1 MKQIFTKLTALCMLF
16 AATTLQAQQL
26 PDPHFEDWSD
36 SFNGDAQPKY
46 WHGSNVEQVGFKF
59 TFLYQKDGRSGKCA
73 YVADKEVGALGI
85 TEVGPG
91 YFGLGTSWQKLEGLN
106 TGTATAGTYGGISF
120 KYRPDSMVVWIKR
133 TGDNT
138 GSEDFHLLF
147 YSWTG
152 TAKGTAY
159 KNKNNKCTDVSMT
172 DEESDVRITMDGN
185 ECTTSSESTAKQVA
199 EGWYRARA
207 KYNNWTRMSVPI
219 YYMSDDAPTKCN
231 VIFSAGNYPNFR
243 ANSGLYKDNGL
254 WVDDVELIYSN
265 KIQRLYI
272 DNVLWGSFNP
282 NSSEEQ
288 VYSLGEDAT
297 SVPSNIVA
305 MRGAGTLTNTKNKT
319 ASFPGRRLGSDELTI
334 KKGGLGEVTTLTV
347 KDINGNSRV
356 YKIKF
361 VKEASKNSKL
371 SAINLDG
378 IAMSSFN
385 ANTFDYT
392 VTLPYDT
399 ADVPAV
405 PVVTYEKGDA
415 GQTVEITQASG
426 INGTA
431 TIKVTAANKDYKS
444 TYTVTFKMANLDDN
458 TLKDILIDGVSLPG
472 FIPSQLTY
480 RVSMPLDAENVPEV
494 KAVSAYD
501 KGTQHQTIK
510 YTKPADLSGKYLI
523 DVTTPGNPVP
533 KTYTL
538 SFKKEASTYCK
549 LKELHMIAPVDP
561 LATTPRDS
569 DYIYNFSPDNVNY
582 FVYLPLG
589 TSQLPEITYEK
600 GDKYQEVAIEYGG
613 LNGESNVVVTAA
625 SGAKMVYRIHVTTML
640 SDYSYLESLTIDGDG
655 ELTPAFAP
663 NVFKYTYV
671 VSDREAGLP
680 NISWV
685 PGDQFQTVEMVKG
698 GLNETTRIN
707 VTAGDGST
715 STYQILFTVPKS
727 DIDYLNGIF
736 LNGQLIAGWDKDQ
749 LEYTVVLEKTDVFP
763 VVTFE
768 RGETA
773 KDPSGEYIQIVNE
786 RKITAAPGEYKFTV
800 IAENGS
806 KRTYVIKFKLNLS
819 SDATLQTIKVA
830 GVPLSDFAPTKTE
843 YEVILPPGSS
853 MPKVE
858 AEKRVGQTVVPAKN
872 NGVYTFT
879 VTAEDKETTLVYTV
893 TVTIQKSD
901 NAYLQNIRLVLAS
914 GDTINLPGFV
924 RNQFEYTYVFDSE
937 SAPAIIADKENE
949 AQQVSISS
957 PLGAGVAQ
965 IIVAPDASSD
975 ETNQYQI
982 TFKSSS
988 SVALTLK
995 YIYADGKVITGWDP
1009 DVNDYTVTYSGSL
1022 PVITYE
1028 QLEGQKVSQ
1037 LEAKDKV
1044 TLMVEYAGESN
1055 TYTVKFKEV
1064 KSGNALLNGILFDG
1078 VLVDGWDA
1086 HTYHYSKT
1094 LEAGEVEPVITWQKA
1109 EEEQTVVF
1117 GQKEAGEYQIVVL
1130 AADGQTQQVY
1140 TVSIQNKKFADATLA
1155 HIYKDGVEITD
1166 QFVDGVCD
1174 GGMVSDG
1181 QILPT
1186 ITYVK
1191 KEGQNVV
1198 LSDVSATQQRILVV
1212 AESGA
1217 EQVYVINYTLTNGD
1231 DVQLS
1236 GILVDGVAIKGFD
1249 PAVSTY
1255 TVKLDERTSQVPAIT
1270 PQSNIVGQTYIIT
1283 YGRVNARTSIEVI
1296 SKDKSTTGHYYID
1309 FEVRPLTNTALKR
1322 LRVYSSAEDEDLDVN
1337 QLEHTFVY
1345 DPTAGV
1351 PQVLYEAAEPEQ
1363 RIEYLR
1369 KSGGDTEIK
1378 VIAQS
1383 GQSQTYKVHFTT
1395 TRPTV
1400 ANVLK
1405 SLKVNNVD
1413 MDLTAGDVFDVTL
1426 PYGTATLPVNYEKNF
1441 QEQAV
1446 IVYNGG
1452 VNKPTTIV
1460 VSANHPDVA
1469 DKVYTINPT
1478 VEPYSMTGKL
1488 TDLQFKGATVPN
1500 FQPDVY
1506 NYVVNVTAQ
1515 PVAGDFVGT
1524 AFEGAAVT
1532 KSALDKKNK
1541 KITLTVAG
1549 GKVYTVSWFYTN
1561 YAPPFDFEWVN
1572 TDPAYGHTSNLT
1584 GSKIT
1589 ASSSTS
1595 SAGTKPNGWKVPGD
1609 YSTGLDYSVPLVGDF
1624 TYQTGLEIIETG
1636 EGALLS
1642 TCRSSSMNGSM
1653 PGVMTT
1659 GKLTLKWGINGGSS
1673 LTTSEE
1679 ANLGFEFKNTPEQ
1692 FAFDYNPRATKG
1704 GISNWDAW
1712 IIISD
1717 GTNKNKQSFR
1727 GNYNT
1732 LKKWGTATMNLNL
1745 SSIGNVSRANILIC
1759 SSEISGTSL
1768 DCYGGGTSK
1777 TTALLIQNLRFIYN
1791 STITSATINGKSA
1804 TVDNTNKTI
1813 SITLDQEET
1822 AYPILE
1828 VVGQVSD
1835 QEQVVEWG
1843 EEKLVGNNMV
1853 RTGTLRNY
1861 GEDHS
1866 YTDYTLTT
1874 TRPAVTD
1881 ATLKSVTWGGTEVV
1895 FSGNACV
1902 KEKTAPFMPISD
1914 IVITPNSV
1922 HQNVAVTHRNDS
1934 VIITVTP
1941 EKGDAQTY
1949 VICYKVSIN
1958 SNANISVTTD
1968 GTLTPAWNPDVTEY
1982 GVSTM
1987 PANFTIIN
1995 ELFQNVKML
2004 YAEDTTRFVV
2014 MASDKL
2020 TTKIYTVVR
2029 EEASVEP
2036 NLVNVKLDGTT
2047 KTLSPSAPTE
2057 VELMPDVVTFDRQS
2071 ALAKVTETITLDSI
2085 ILAVEGTSKTNT
2097 YKIVAKNEADKNAY
2111 LAGVLIGG
2119 KEYEEFDY
2127 KQMNNTIPVDSMVD
2141 LQFLAANQ
2149 AQTLEISVSTKP
2161 NPSTSARPI
2170 RRSALAQPG
2179 IVFSVK
2185 VTPKVGE
2192 PNIYTFA
2199 LEAPKSSD
2207 ATLKG
2212 IVVGN
2217 DTIKEFYAD
2226 KTNYEFVLPV
2236 AMPKVNQP
2244 EIPAIKYITSDP
2256 QATVEVEP
2264 HVLEEANEIKVK
2276 SADGTETKFYNLTL
2290 VPQKSTYAELDGILV
2305 DGVLVPGFA
2314 ADRYF
2319 YSVQN
2324 EPATTHVVEVS
2335 SPDKFIDTTI
2345 VYSENTVI
2353 INVTAEDGIHSQR
2366 YFVELYE
2373 VQKSNNA
2380 TLSNLLVAD
2389 ATHAMKPIENFDPM
2403 NNVYNIELPKN
2414 VANLPDIQAVPM
2426 VSGQTITPRKD
2437 GWKVLVDVVAPNNE
2451 TKNTYTINFIRP
2463 LSDNTDLEMIQLDG
2477 RDIEGFD
2484 PKTYVYLQNL
2494 PIGQEVVPEVFAISA
2509 ETLQDQKEPVVVVD
2523 NVRLRAEVISYAQN
2537 GDSVIYTIVF
2547 NKTYSAADTLLDIR
2561 YYNKSIEGFE
2571 PKKFD
2576 YNVSVPAGQNLPTLE
2591 DVSIEKADEFQIV
2604 YTTIVSSDERTCL
2617 YRIEVLAHNG
2627 HKNVYTVSF
2636 EKELLNIAKLDM
2648 IKINGKP
2655 LETFKADQYE
2665 YSVELPAGTTDLP
2678 AVTYDYEDS
2687 YHQLVVKETQADTI
2701 VGKSLNDKVVITV
2714 TAENGRDFKIY
2725 TIHFPVALSKD
2736 ATLSGIIYGR
2746 DNPVPNFNPLVNEY
2760 TIELPLGTTNVPQI
2774 TYIKKYSQQNVN
2786 QSYDSENDWRVYVD
2800 VTAEDTTVTS
2810 RYTLDFVLEKS
2821 KNTHLKDI
2829 TFEDSTVVIKF
2840 YPDSVDYRFDVP
2852 YSADRDTS
2860 AQIVV
2865 VPVPAENGQV
2875 VDVTYARYGELF
2887 SVKIDVTAPDEET
2900 HNTYSLIYTYRKNPD
2915 ASLKSLL
2922 LGGDTLETFMSD
2934 TLEYFIDFPV
2944 GTDSTQY
2951 YTPEKVEYELSDPM
2965 AKVNVKMDQ
2974 SFTLYIVVTAQDTT
2988 STRTYV
2994 LHQTTIKSDDNYL
3007 AKLLI
3012 DGVEYRDFDPEVLD
3026 YVYYVPAGVDAA
3038 PLVEAVAHDSL
3049 AMISIMPNGI
3059 DSLTIITCVAQNGKK
3074 RTYTILFTNSS
3085 VDDNLSPKPN
3095 DVLVK
3100 RIPGTSKILVASLRK
3115 KVAFALYDRTGRL
3128 TQYEESIE
3136 PADPNDA
3143 VMAVDSNGQEILVD
3157 VVSEKSGTVITL
3169 NNNQIYFYV
3178 FFEAGKT
3185 RVSSGKLIIMN

>member
-1 MKQIFTKLTALCMLF
+1 MKQFFTKFTALCMLF

-85 TEVGPG
+85 TEIGPG

-207 KYNNWTRMSVPI
+207 KYTNWTRMSVPI

-288 VYSLGEDAT
+288 VYSLGDDAT

-319 ASFPGRRLGSDELTI
+319 ANFPGRRLGSDELTI

-399 ADVPAV
+399 AAVPAV

-480 RVSMPLDAENVPEV
+480 RVSMPLDAEQVPEV
-494 KAVSAYD
+494 TAVSAYD

-549 LKELHMIAPVDP
+549 LKELHMIAPVNP
-561 LATTPRDS
+561 LSTVQRDS

-600 GDKYQEVAIEYGG
+600 GDKYQEVVIEYGG
-613 LNGESNVVVTAA
+613 LNGESSVVVTAA

-640 SDYSYLESLTIDGDG
+640 SDYSYLESLTIDGEG

-671 VSDREAGLP
+671 VNDREAGLP

-727 DIDYLNGIF
+727 NIDYLNGIF

-749 LEYTVVLEKTDVFP
+749 LEYTVVLEKTDAFP

-830 GVPLSDFAPTKTE
+830 GVPLSDFDPSKTE

-858 AEKRVGQTVVPAKN
+858 VEKRAGQTVVPAKN

-901 NAYLQNIRLVLAS
+901 NAYLKMIRLVKAP
-914 GDTINLPGFV
+914 GDTIDLPGFV
-924 RNQFEYTYVFDSE
+924 RNQLDYTYVFDSE

-975 ETNQYQI
+975 ETNQYRI

-995 YIYADGKVITGWDP
+995 SIYADGEEITGWDP

-1064 KSGNALLNGILFDG
+1064 KSGNALLSGILLDG

-1117 GQKEAGEYQIVVL
+1117 GQKDAGEYQIVVL

-1166 QFVDGVCD
+1166 QFVNGVCD

-1186 ITYVK
+1186 ITYEK
-1191 KEGQNVV
+1191 KDGQNVV

-1217 EQVYVINYTLTNGD
+1217 EQVYIINYTLTNGD

-1255 TVKLDERTSQVPAIT
+1255 TVKLDERTAQVPAIT
-1270 PQSNIVGQTYIIT
+1270 PQSNIIGQTYIIT

-1363 RIEYLR
+1363 RIEYTR

-1426 PYGTATLPVNYEKNF
+1426 PYGTATLPVVYEKNF

-1478 VEPYSMTGKL
+1478 VERYSMTGKL

-1515 PVAGDFVGT
+1515 PAAGDFVGT
-1524 AFEGAAVT
+1524 AFGGATVT
-1532 KSALDKKNK
+1532 KSGIDAKNK
-1541 KITLTVAG
+1541 KITLTVAS
-1549 GKVYTVSWFYTN
+1549 GKVYTVSWFYEN
-1561 YAPPFDFEWVN
+1561 DDPQFDFSKPWVQAAKGPGYKPSSVWKV
-1572 TDPAYGHTSNLT
+1572 PADCADKLNYDIDFLIHVNLMYQTGKEVIKAGVNGVMLSTLRGAPMNGSVPGMMTTGNMALTLKTS
-1584 GSKIT
+1584 GE
-1589 ASSSTS
+1589 STS
-1595 SAGTKPNGWKVPGD
+1595 SMSIDKN
-1609 YSTGLDYSVPLVGDF
+1609 TGVQF
-1624 TYQTGLEIIETG
+1624 
-1636 EGALLS
+1636 
-1642 TCRSSSMNGSM
+1642 R
-1653 PGVMTT
+1653 
-1659 GKLTLKWGINGGSS
+1659 
-1673 LTTSEE
+1673 
-1679 ANLGFEFKNTPEQ
+1679 NTPEQ
-1692 FAFDYNPRATKG
+1692 ITMDYTPLSTTNVT
-1704 GISNWDAW
+1704 NWYYDVLLT
-1712 IIISD
+1712 D
-1717 GTNKNKQSFR
+1717 GTNTKTTHHS
-1727 GNYNT
+1727 GTYDGLNT
-1732 LKKWGTATMNLNL
+1732 LQHATETLDYSGL
-1745 SSIGNVSRANILIC
+1745 GNVSRMSFAINSAHTSNIKDM
-1759 SSEISGTSL
+1759 SSGAFGKIIMESQMLVENIH
-1768 DCYGGGTSK
+1768 
-1777 TTALLIQNLRFIYN
+1777 FVYN
-1791 STITSATINGKSA
+1791 SVITSAKINGKNA
-1804 TVDNTNKTI
+1804 TVNNTNKTI

-1914 IVITPNSV
+1914 VVITPNSV
-1922 HQNVAVTHRNDS
+1922 HQNVAVAHRNDS

-1949 VICYKVSIN
+1949 VICHKVSIN

-1968 GTLTPAWNPDVTEY
+1968 GTLTPAWNPEVTEY
-1982 GVSTM
+1982 SVSTM
-1987 PANFTIIN
+1987 PANFTIQN
-1995 ELFQNVKML
+1995 ELFQNVKMM
-2004 YAEDTTRFVV
+2004 YTEDTTRFVV

-2020 TTKIYTVVR
+2020 TTKTYTVAR

-2047 KTLSPSAPTE
+2047 KTLSPSAPAE

-2071 ALAKVTETITLDSI
+2071 ALAKVTETITIDSI

-2127 KQMNNTIPVDSMVD
+2127 EKMNNTIPVDSMVD
-2141 LQFLAANQ
+2141 LKFLAANQ

-2170 RRSALAQPG
+2170 RRSAVAQPG

-2185 VTPKVGE
+2185 VTPKVGD

-2226 KTNYEFVLPV
+2226 KTNYEYVLPV

-2244 EIPAIKYITSDP
+2244 EIPAIKYLTSDP

-2264 HVLEEANEIKVK
+2264 HVLEEASEIQVH

-2319 YSVQN
+2319 YSVQI

-2403 NNVYNIELPKN
+2403 NNVYNIELPNN
-2414 VANLPDIQAVPM
+2414 VANLPDVQAVPM
-2426 VSGQTITPRKD
+2426 VNGQTITPRKD

-2509 ETLQDQKEPVVVVD
+2509 ESLQDQKEPVVVVD
-2523 NVRLRAEVISYAQN
+2523 NARLRAEVINFAQN
-2537 GDSVIYTIVF
+2537 GDSVVYTIVF

-2561 YYNKSIEGFE
+2561 YNNKSIEGFE

-2576 YNVSVPAGQNLPTLE
+2576 YTVPVPAGQNLPTLE
-2591 DVSIEKADEFQIV
+2591 DVSVEKADEFQVV
-2604 YTTIVSSDERTCL
+2604 YTTKVSSDERTCL
-2617 YRIEVLAHNG
+2617 YRIEVIAHNG

-2655 LETFKADQYE
+2655 LEAFKADQYE
-2665 YSVELPAGTTDLP
+2665 YSVELAAGTTDLP
-2678 AVTYDYEDS
+2678 VVTYDYEDS

-2746 DNPVPNFNPLVNEY
+2746 DNPVPNFNPMVNEY

-2821 KNTHLKDI
+2821 QNTHLKDI
-2829 TFEDSTVVIKF
+2829 TFEDSTIVIKF
-2840 YPDSVDYRFDVP
+2840 NPDSVDYRFEVP

-2900 HNTYSLIYTYRKNPD
+2900 HNTYSLIYSYRKNPD
-2915 ASLKSLL
+2915 ASLKALA
-2922 LGGDTLETFMSD
+2922 LGGKALENFKSD
-2934 TLEYFIDFPV
+2934 TLEYFIEFPV

-3007 AKLLI
+3007 AKLFI

-3038 PLVEAVAHDSL
+3038 PLVEAVARDSF

-3074 RTYTILFTNSS
+3074 RTYTILFTNSDI
-3085 VDDNLSPKPN
+3085 DDNATPQPR

-3100 RIPGTSKILVASLRK
+3100 RLFGTNKILIASLRK
-3115 KVAFALYDRTGRL
+3115 KVSFGLFDQAGRMVHYIE
-3128 TQYEESIE
+3128 TVE
-3136 PADPNDA
+3136 PANPND
-3143 VMAVDSNGQEILVD
+3143 VIIAVDGNGQEVLTD
-3157 VVSEKSGTVITL
+3157 VVSEASGTVVEL
-3169 NNNQIYFYV
+3169 NTNQIYFYT

-3185 RVSSGKLIIMN
+3185 KITSGKLIIMN

>member
-1 MKQIFTKLTALCMLF
+1 MKTIFTHFTALCMLLF
-16 AATTLQAQQL
+16 ATTLSAQQL

-36 SFNGDAQPKY
+36 SFNNDAQLKN

-73 YVADKEVGALGI
+73 YVADKEVGAFGI
-85 TEVGPG
+85 TEIAPG
-91 YFGLGTSWQKLEGLN
+91 YFGLGTAWQKVEGIDPS
-106 TGTATAGTYGGISF
+106 TASAGTYGGISF

-133 TGDNT
+133 TGNNT

-159 KNKNNKCTDVSMT
+159 KNKGNKCTNVSMT

-185 ECTTSSESTAKQVA
+185 ECTISSESTAKQVA
-199 EGWYRARA
+199 EGWHRARA
-207 KYNNWTRMSVPI
+207 TYNNWTRMSVPI

-243 ANSGLYKDNGL
+243 ANTGLYAGNDL

-297 SVPSNIVA
+297 SVPSNIIA

-371 SAINLDG
+371 AAINLDG
-378 IAMSSFN
+378 VAMSSFN

-399 ADVPAV
+399 AAVPAV

-480 RVSMPLDAENVPEV
+480 RVSMPLDAEQVPEV
-494 KAVSAYD
+494 TAVSAYD

-538 SFKKEASTYCK
+538 NFKKEASTYCK
-549 LKELHMIAPVDP
+549 LKGLHMIAPVDP
-561 LATTPRDS
+561 LAATPRDS

-589 TSQLPEITYEK
+589 TSPLPEITYEK
-600 GDKYQEVAIEYGG
+600 GDKYQEVAVEYGG
-613 LNGESNVVVTAA
+613 LNGESSVIVTAA

-640 SDYSYLESLTIDGDG
+640 SDYSYLESLTINGDG

-671 VSDREAGLP
+671 VSDRKAGVP
-680 NISWV
+680 NITWV

-736 LNGQLIAGWDKDQ
+736 LNGHLIAGWDKDQ
-749 LEYTVVLEKTDVFP
+749 LEYTVVLEKTDEFP
-763 VVTFE
+763 SVTCE
-768 RGETA
+768 RGDTA
-773 KDPSGEYIQIVNE
+773 KNSYGEYVQIVNE

-800 IAENGS
+800 IAENGE
-806 KRTYVIKFKLNLS
+806 KRTYTIHFRLNLS
-819 SDATLQTIKVA
+819 DDATLA
-830 GVPLSDFAPTKTE
+830 GMKLNGAEWDEFSPTKYE
-843 YEVILPPGSS
+843 YTLILPPGSTT
-853 MPKVE
+853 PKFE
-858 AEKRVGQTVVPAKN
+858 AISRSGQTVVPSKV
-872 NGVYTFT
+872 NGVYTYA
-879 VTAEDKETTLVYTV
+879 VTAEDKISYQEYKITV
-893 TVTIQKSD
+893 IIQKSE
-901 NAYLQNIRLVLAS
+901 NAYLDSITVNGKLIE
-914 GDTINLPGFV
+914 GWDKEK
-924 RNQFEYTYVFDSE
+924 FEYTYVYDGVLPTVL
-937 SAPAIIADKENE
+937 AYKANE
-949 AQQVSISS
+949 AQQVSMTMPI
-957 PLGAGVAQ
+957 GAGTATIV
-965 IIVAPDASSD
+965 VAPDASSD
-975 ETNQYQI
+975 ETNQYRI

-988 SVALTLK
+988 TVALTLK
-995 YIYADGKVITGWDP
+995 NIYADGKVITGWDP

-1044 TLMVEYAGESN
+1044 MLVVEYEGEFN
-1055 TYTVKFKEV
+1055 TYIVKLNEV

-1078 VLVDGWDA
+1078 KLVDGWDA

-1109 EEEQTVVF
+1109 EDEQTVVF
-1117 GQKEAGEYQIVVL
+1117 GQKDAGEYQIVVL
-1130 AADGQTQQVY
+1130 SADGQTQQVY
-1140 TVSIQNKKFADATLA
+1140 TVSIQNKMFADATLA

-1166 QFVDGVCD
+1166 QFVDGVFD

-1186 ITYVK
+1186 ITYEK
-1191 KEGQNVV
+1191 KDGQNVV

-1217 EQVYVINYTLTNGD
+1217 EQVYVINYTRTNGD

-1255 TVKLDERTSQVPAIT
+1255 TVNLDERTAQVPAIT

-1309 FEVRPLTNTALKR
+1309 FEVRPLTNTTLKR
-1322 LRVYSSAEDEDLDVN
+1322 LRVYSSAEDQDLDVN

-1395 TRPTV
+1395 TRPAV

-1405 SLKVNNVD
+1405 SLNVNNVD
-1413 MDLTAGDVFDVTL
+1413 MDLTAGDVFDITL
-1426 PYGTATLPVNYEKNF
+1426 PYGTTTLPVVYEKNF

-1478 VEPYSMTGKL
+1478 VEKYSMTGKL

-1506 NYVVNVTAQ
+1506 NYVVNVTDQ
-1515 PVAGDFVGT
+1515 PAAGDFVGT
-1524 AFEGAAVT
+1524 GFDGASVT
-1532 KSALDKKNK
+1532 KSSIDAKNK
-1541 KITLTVAG
+1541 KITLTVAS
-1549 GKVYTVSWFYTN
+1549 GKVYTVSWYYTN
-1561 YAPPFDFEWVN
+1561 YDSLFDFSGDWIPVEKGVGYK
-1572 TDPAYGHTSNLT
+1572 P
-1584 GSKIT
+1584 
-1589 ASSSTS
+1589 SSL
-1595 SAGTKPNGWKVPGD
+1595 WKVPGD
-1609 YSTGLDYSVPLVGDF
+1609 CDASHTFNFIISELTYTTGKEVTPGGTNGVM
-1624 TYQTGLEIIETG
+1624 
-1636 EGALLS
+1636 LS
-1642 TCRSSSMNGSM
+1642 TLRGAPMNGSV
-1653 PGVMTT
+1653 PGMMTL
-1659 GKLTLKWGINGGSS
+1659 GGMSLTLESHGKSTSS
-1673 LTTSEE
+1673 VTKNAT
-1679 ANLGFEFKNTPEQ
+1679 AGTEFKNTPE
-1692 FAFDYNPRATKG
+1692 AFDFLIKPLSTSN
-1704 GISNWDAW
+1704 ISSWKLW
-1712 IIISD
+1712 LTMSD
-1717 GTNKNKQSFR
+1717 GTNYKETPYSGDFSTEKLNKWKPVSVPISYD
-1727 GNYNT
+1727 GV
-1732 LKKWGTATMNLNL
+1732 GTVAKFNVML
-1745 SSIGNVSRANILIC
+1745 SSCDQENAKNFGGSTIYESCVMYDNIHF
-1759 SSEISGTSL
+1759 S
-1768 DCYGGGTSK
+1768 
-1777 TTALLIQNLRFIYN
+1777 YN
-1791 STITSATINGKSA
+1791 SIVKSASINGAAA
-1804 TVDNTNKTI
+1804 TVNNTNKTI

-1881 ATLKSVTWGGTEVV
+1881 ATLKSVTWGGTEVL

-1902 KEKTAPFMPISD
+1902 KAKTAPFMPISD
-1914 IVITPNSV
+1914 IDITPNSV
-1922 HQNVAVTHRNDS
+1922 HQNVAVAHRNDS

-1941 EKGDAQTY
+1941 EKGEAQTY

-1982 GVSTM
+1982 SVSTM

-2020 TTKIYTVVR
+2020 TTKIYTVAR

-2036 NLVNVKLDGTT
+2036 NLVNVKLDGAT
-2047 KTLSPSAPTE
+2047 KALSPSVPAE
-2057 VELMPDVVTFDRQS
+2057 VESMPEVVTFDSQS

-2170 RRSALAQPG
+2170 RRSGLAQLG
-2179 IVFSVK
+2179 VVFSVK

-2236 AMPKVNQP
+2236 AMPKVYQP

-2290 VPQKSTYAELDGILV
+2290 VPQKSTYAELDGIIV
-2305 DGVLVPGFA
+2305 DGVLVPGFS

-2319 YSVQN
+2319 YSVQTD
-2324 EPATTHVVEVS
+2324 PATTHVIEVS

-2353 INVTAEDGIHSQR
+2353 INVTAENGIHSQR

-2403 NNVYNIELPKN
+2403 NNVYDIELPNN
-2414 VANLPDIQAVPM
+2414 VANLPDVQAVPM
-2426 VSGQTITPRKD
+2426 VSGQTITPRKN
-2437 GWKVLVDVVAPNNE
+2437 GWKVLVDVVAPNSE

-2477 RDIEGFD
+2477 QDIQGFD
-2484 PKTYVYLQNL
+2484 PKEHVYLQNL
-2494 PIGQEVVPEVFAISA
+2494 PIGDSVVPTIFAISA
-2509 ETLQDQKEPVVVVD
+2509 ESLQDQKEPVVVVD
-2523 NVRLRAEVISYAQN
+2523 SIRLRAEVISYAQN

-2547 NKTYSAADTLLDIR
+2547 IPTYSAADTLLDIR

-2576 YNVSVPAGQNLPTLE
+2576 YNVGVPAGQNLPTLE
-2591 DVSIEKADEFQIV
+2591 DISVEMADEFQKV
-2604 YTTIVSSDERTCL
+2604 YTTIVSSDERMCL

-2627 HKNVYTVSF
+2627 QKNVYTVSF

-2655 LETFKADQYE
+2655 LETFKPDQYE
-2665 YSVELPAGTTDLP
+2665 YSVELPAGTTNLP
-2678 AVTYDYEDS
+2678 VVTPDYEDS
-2687 YHQLVVKETQADTI
+2687 YHQNVVQETQADTI
-2701 VGKSLNDKVVITV
+2701 VGNSLNDKVVITV
-2714 TAENGRDFKIY
+2714 TAENGRDFNIY

-2736 ATLSGIIYGR
+2736 ATLDCIIYGR
-2746 DNPVPNFNPLVNEY
+2746 DNPVPNFNPMVNDY

-2800 VTAEDTTVTS
+2800 VTAEDTTVTN

-2821 KNTHLKDI
+2821 QNTQLKDI
-2829 TFEDSTVVIKF
+2829 TFEDSTIVFKF
-2840 YPDSVDYRFDVP
+2840 NPDSVDYRFDVP

-2887 SVKIDVTAPDEET
+2887 SVKIEVTAQDEET

-2934 TLEYFIDFPV
+2934 TLEYFIEFPV

-3007 AKLLI
+3007 AQLLI
-3012 DGVEYRDFDPEVLD
+3012 DGVEYRDFDPEILD

-3128 TQYEESIE
+3128 AHYEETIE

-3169 NNNQIYFYV
+3169 DTNSIYFYV
-3178 FFEAGKT
+3178 FFEAGEK
-3185 RVSSGKLIIMN
+3185 RVTSGKLIIIN

>member
-1 MKQIFTKLTALCMLF
+1 MKQFFTKFTALCMLF

-85 TEVGPG
+85 TEIGPG
-91 YFGLGTSWQKLEGLN
+91 YFGLGTSWQKLEGIN

-138 GSEDFHLLF
+138 GSEDFHLLY

-207 KYNNWTRMSVPI
+207 KYTNWTRMSVPI
-219 YYMSDDAPTKCN
+219 YYMNDDVPSKCN

-288 VYSLGEDAT
+288 VYSLGDDAT
-297 SVPSNIVA
+297 SVPSSIVA

-371 SAINLDG
+371 AAINLDG
-378 IAMSSFN
+378 VAMSSFN

-399 ADVPAV
+399 AAVPAV
-405 PVVTYEKGDA
+405 PVVTFEKGDA

-480 RVSMPLDAENVPEV
+480 RVSMPLDAEKVPEV
-494 KAVSAYD
+494 TAVSAYD

-549 LKELHMIAPVDP
+549 LKELHMIAPVNP
-561 LATTPRDS
+561 LSTVQRDS

-613 LNGESNVVVTAA
+613 LNGESSVVVTAA

-727 DIDYLNGIF
+727 NIDYLNGIF
-736 LNGQLIAGWDKDQ
+736 LNGQLIAGWNKDQ
-749 LEYTVVLEKTDVFP
+749 LEYTVVLEKTDAFP

-858 AEKRVGQTVVPAKN
+858 VEKRAGQTVVPSKN

-924 RNQFEYTYVFDSE
+924 RNQLDYTYVFDSE

-995 YIYADGKVITGWDP
+995 AIYVDGAEIDGWDP

-1022 PVITYE
+1022 PVITYK

-1044 TLMVEYAGESN
+1044 TLMVEYGDESN

-1064 KSGNALLNGILFDG
+1064 KSGNALLSGILLDG
-1078 VLVDGWDA
+1078 KLVDGWDA

-1094 LEAGEVEPVITWQKA
+1094 IEAGEAEPVITWQKA

-1117 GQKEAGEYQIVVL
+1117 GQKDAGEYQIVVL

-1155 HIYKDGVEITD
+1155 HIYKDDVEITD
-1166 QFVDGVCD
+1166 QFVNGVFD
-1174 GGMVSDG
+1174 GGIVSDG
-1181 QILPT
+1181 HILPT
-1186 ITYVK
+1186 ITYEK
-1191 KEGQNVV
+1191 KDGQNVV

-1255 TVKLDERTSQVPAIT
+1255 TVKLDERTAQVPAIT

-1309 FEVRPLTNTALKR
+1309 FEVRPLTNTSLKE
-1322 LRVYSSAEDEDLDVN
+1322 LRVYNDVYDESLDVN
-1337 QLEHTFVY
+1337 ELEQTFEY

-1351 PQVLYEAAEPEQ
+1351 PKVLYEAAEPEQ
-1363 RIEYLR
+1363 RIEYTR

-1405 SLKVNNVD
+1405 SLKVNDVD
-1413 MDLTAGDVFDVTL
+1413 MDLTAGDVFDIAL
-1426 PYGTATLPVNYEKNF
+1426 PYGTTTLPVLYEKNF

-1478 VEPYSMTGKL
+1478 VERYSMTGKL

-1515 PVAGDFVGT
+1515 PAAGDFVGT
-1524 AFEGAAVT
+1524 AFGGATVT
-1532 KSALDKKNK
+1532 KSSIDAKNK
-1541 KITLTVAG
+1541 KITLTVAS
-1549 GKVYTVSWFYTN
+1549 GKVYTVSWYYTTYGN
-1561 YAPPFDFEWVN
+1561 PFDFSGDWVH
-1572 TDPAYGHTSNLT
+1572 AYYNGY
-1584 GSKIT
+1584 
-1589 ASSSTS
+1589 
-1595 SAGTKPNGWKVPGD
+1595 KPNSSWTIPGD
-1609 YSTGLDYSVPLVGDF
+1609 CANDKEWGSSIFKMY
-1624 TYQTGLEIIETG
+1624 YQTGAEVMSSGTNG
-1636 EGALLS
+1636 VLLQ
-1642 TCRSSSMNGSM
+1642 T
-1653 PGVMTT
+1653 
-1659 GKLTLKWGINGGSS
+1659 IHGSS
-1673 LTTSEE
+1673 LSGSVPGMMT
-1679 ANLGFEFKNTPEQ
+1679 LGTMTLKLADTGKSSSSVTETKDSGIEFKNTPDSLVLFSKEI
-1692 FAFDYNPRATKG
+1692 DV
-1704 GISNWDAW
+1704 
-1712 IIISD
+1712 
-1717 GTNKNKQSFR
+1717 KNVTGWSFR
-1727 GNYNT
+1727 MRLSDASSMSDAT
-1732 LKKWGTATMNLNL
+1732 L
-1745 SSIGNVSRANILIC
+1745 
-1759 SSEISGTSL
+1759 ISGTYSKIGQIVRQSVPVKKPSNAITRL
-1768 DCYGGGTSK
+1768 TATLNACHTENAGQLNKGLGGTIYTS
-1777 TTALLIQNLRFIYN
+1777 ALQFSDICLVYN
-1791 STITSATINGKSA
+1791 STISSAKINGKNA
-1804 TVDNTNKTI
+1804 TVNNTNKTI

-1853 RTGTLRNY
+1853 RTGKLSNY

-1895 FSGNACV
+1895 FSGNTCV

-1914 IVITPNSV
+1914 IVITPQSV
-1922 HQNVAVTHRNDS
+1922 HQNVAVAHRNDS

-1941 EKGDAQTY
+1941 EKGDAQKY

-1968 GTLTPAWNPDVTEY
+1968 GTLTPAWNTDVTEY
-1982 GVSTM
+1982 SVSTM
-1987 PANFTIIN
+1987 PANFTIIPN
-1995 ELFQNVKML
+1995 ELFQNVKMI

-2014 MASDKL
+2014 LASDKL
-2020 TTKIYTVVR
+2020 TTKIYTVAR

-2047 KTLSPSAPTE
+2047 RTLSPSAPAE
-2057 VELMPDVVTFDRQS
+2057 VEKMPEVVTFDRQS
-2071 ALAKVTETITLDSI
+2071 ALAKVTETITIDSI
-2085 ILAVEGTSKTNT
+2085 ILAVEGTSKTNN

-2119 KEYEEFDY
+2119 KKYEEFDSE
-2127 KQMNNTIPVDSMVD
+2127 KMDNTIPVDSMVD

-2170 RRSALAQPG
+2170 RRSAVAQPG

-2192 PNIYTFA
+2192 PNTYTFA

-2244 EIPAIKYITSDP
+2244 DIPAIKYITSDP
-2256 QATVEVEP
+2256 QATVDVEP
-2264 HVLEEANEIKVK
+2264 HVLEEANEIQVH
-2276 SADGTETKFYNLTL
+2276 SADGSETKFYNLTL

-2319 YSVQN
+2319 YSVQI

-2389 ATHAMKPIENFDPM
+2389 ANTMKPIENFDPM
-2403 NNVYNIELPKN
+2403 NNVYNIELSRD
-2414 VANLPDIQAVPM
+2414 VVNLPDVQAVPM
-2426 VSGQTITPRKD
+2426 VNGQTITPRKD
-2437 GWKVLVDVVAPNNE
+2437 GWKVLVDVVAPNGE

-2477 RDIEGFD
+2477 QDIQGFD

-2509 ETLQDQKEPVVVVD
+2509 ESLQDQKEPVVVVD
-2523 NVRLRAEVISYAQN
+2523 NARLRAEVINFAQN
-2537 GDSVIYTIVF
+2537 GDSVVYTIVF

-2561 YYNKSIEGFE
+2561 YNNKSIEGFE

-2576 YNVSVPAGQNLPTLE
+2576 YTVGVPAGQNLPTLE
-2591 DVSIEKADEFQIV
+2591 DVSVEKADEFQTVI
-2604 YTTIVSSDERTCL
+2604 TTIVSSDERTCL
-2617 YRIEVLAHNG
+2617 YRIEVVAHNG

-2655 LETFKADQYE
+2655 LEAFKADQYE

-2678 AVTYDYEDS
+2678 VVTYDYEDS

-2746 DNPVPNFNPLVNEY
+2746 DNPVPNFNPMVNEY

-2840 YPDSVDYRFDVP
+2840 NPDSVDYRFEVP

-2900 HNTYSLIYTYRKNPD
+2900 HNTYSLIYSYRKNPD
-2915 ASLKSLL
+2915 ASLKALA
-2922 LGGDTLETFMSD
+2922 LGGKALENFKSD
-2934 TLEYFIDFPV
+2934 TLEYFIEFPV

-2974 SFTLYIVVTAQDTT
+2974 SFTLYVVVTAQDTT

-2994 LHQTTIKSDDNYL
+2994 LHQTTVKSDDNYL
-3007 AKLLI
+3007 AKLFI

-3038 PLVEAVAHDSL
+3038 PLVEAVARDSF

-3074 RTYTILFTNSS
+3074 RTYTILFTNSDI
-3085 VDDNLSPKPN
+3085 DDNATPQPR

-3100 RIPGTSKILVASLRK
+3100 RLFGTNKILIASLRK
-3115 KVAFALYDRTGRL
+3115 KVSFGLFDQAGRMVHYIE
-3128 TQYEESIE
+3128 TVE
-3136 PADPNDA
+3136 PANPND
-3143 VMAVDSNGQEILVD
+3143 VIIAVDGNGQEVLTD
-3157 VVSEKSGTVITL
+3157 VVSEASGTVVEL
-3169 NNNQIYFYV
+3169 NTNQIYFYT
-3178 FFEAGKT
+3178 FFEAGKKKIA
-3185 RVSSGKLIIMN
+3185 SGKLIIMN

>member
-1 MKQIFTKLTALCMLF
+1 MKQFFTKFTALCMLF

-59 TFLYQKDGRSGKCA
+59 TFLYQKDGRTGKCA

-85 TEVGPG
+85 TEIGPG
-91 YFGLGTSWQKLEGLN
+91 YFGLGTSWQKLEGIN

-207 KYNNWTRMSVPI
+207 KYTNWTRMSVPI
-219 YYMSDDAPTKCN
+219 YYMNDDVPSKCN

-282 NSSEEQ
+282 NSSDEQ
-288 VYSLGEDAT
+288 VYSLGDDAT
-297 SVPSNIVA
+297 SVPSSIVA

-371 SAINLDG
+371 AAINLDG
-378 IAMSSFN
+378 VAMSSFN

-399 ADVPAV
+399 AAVPAV
-405 PVVTYEKGDA
+405 PVVTFEKGDA

-480 RVSMPLDAENVPEV
+480 RVSMPLDAEKVPEV
-494 KAVSAYD
+494 TAVSAYD

-549 LKELHMIAPVDP
+549 LKELHMIAPVNP
-561 LATTPRDS
+561 LSTVQRDS

-613 LNGESNVVVTAA
+613 LNGESSVVVTAA

-727 DIDYLNGIF
+727 NIDYLNGIF
-736 LNGQLIAGWDKDQ
+736 LNGQLIAGWNKDQ
-749 LEYTVVLEKTDVFP
+749 LEYTVVLEKTDAFP

-858 AEKRVGQTVVPAKN
+858 VEKRAGQTVVPSKN

-924 RNQFEYTYVFDSE
+924 RNQLDYTYVFDSE

-995 YIYADGKVITGWDP
+995 AIYVDGAEIDGWDP

-1022 PVITYE
+1022 PVITYK

-1064 KSGNALLNGILFDG
+1064 KSGNALLSGILLDG
-1078 VLVDGWDA
+1078 KLVDGWDA

-1094 LEAGEVEPVITWQKA
+1094 IEAGEVEPVITWQKA

-1117 GQKEAGEYQIVVL
+1117 GQKDAGEYQIVVL

-1155 HIYKDGVEITD
+1155 HIYKDDVEITD
-1166 QFVDGVCD
+1166 QFVNGVCD

-1181 QILPT
+1181 HILPT
-1186 ITYVK
+1186 ITYEK

-1255 TVKLDERTSQVPAIT
+1255 TVKLDERTAQVPAIT

-1309 FEVRPLTNTALKR
+1309 FEVRPLTNTSLKK
-1322 LRVYSSAEDEDLDVN
+1322 LRVYNDVYDESLDVN
-1337 QLEHTFVY
+1337 ELEHTFEY

-1351 PQVLYEAAEPEQ
+1351 PKVLYETVEPEQ
-1363 RIEYLR
+1363 RIEYTR

-1426 PYGTATLPVNYEKNF
+1426 PYGTATLPVVYEKNF

-1478 VEPYSMTGKL
+1478 VERYSMTGKL

-1515 PVAGDFVGT
+1515 PAAGDFVGT
-1524 AFEGAAVT
+1524 AFGGASVT
-1532 KSALDKKNK
+1532 KSGIDAKNK
-1541 KITLTVAG
+1541 KITLTVAS
-1549 GKVYTVSWFYTN
+1549 GKVYTVSWY
-1561 YAPPFDFEWVN
+1561 YANEPLPFDFNWVN
-1572 TDPAYGHTSNLT
+1572 TDPAYGYSANLVGKMT
-1584 GSKIT
+1584 KSST
-1589 ASSSTS
+1589 TSSS
-1595 SAGTKPNGWKVPGD
+1595 GTKPQGWKVPAD
-1609 YSTGLDYSVPLVGDF
+1609 CSTGLDYNAVVSNF
-1624 TYQTGLEIIETG
+1624 SYQTGIEVLEAG

-1642 TCRSSSMNGSM
+1642 TSRSSSMNGSM

-1659 GKLTLKWGINGGSS
+1659 GKLTLNWGIDGKSS
-1673 LTTSEE
+1673 LTISEE
-1679 ANLGFEFKNTPEQ
+1679 ANLGFNYKNTPEQ
-1692 FAFDYNPRATKG
+1692 FAFDYSPRSTKG
-1704 GISNWDAW
+1704 GINNWDAW
-1712 IIISD
+1712 IIVSD
-1717 GTNKNKQSFR
+1717 GTNKTKATFR

-1732 LKKWGTATMNLNL
+1732 LKTWGTATMNINL
-1745 SSIGNVSRANILIC
+1745 SSIGTVAKANIMLC
-1759 SSEISGTSL
+1759 ASEISGTSL
-1768 DCYGGGTSK
+1768 NCYGGGTVK
-1777 TTALLIQNLRFIYN
+1777 TSSMIVQNLRFVYN
-1791 STITSATINGKSA
+1791 SFVSSAKINGKNA
-1804 TVDNTNKTI
+1804 TVNNTNKTI

-1853 RTGTLRNY
+1853 RTGKLRNY

-1895 FSGNACV
+1895 FSGNTCV

-1914 IVITPNSV
+1914 IVITPQSV
-1922 HQNVAVTHRNDS
+1922 HQNVAVAHRNDS

-1941 EKGDAQTY
+1941 EKGDAQKY
-1949 VICYKVSIN
+1949 VICYNVSIN

-1968 GTLTPAWNPDVTEY
+1968 GTLTPAWNTDVTEY
-1982 GVSTM
+1982 SVSTM
-1987 PANFTIIN
+1987 PANFTIIPN
-1995 ELFQNVKML
+1995 ELFQNVKMI

-2014 MASDKL
+2014 LASDKS
-2020 TTKIYTVVR
+2020 TTKIYTVAR
-2029 EEASVEP
+2029 EETSVEP

-2047 KTLSPSAPTE
+2047 RTLSPSAPAE
-2057 VELMPDVVTFDRQS
+2057 VERMPEVVTFDRQS
-2071 ALAKVTETITLDSI
+2071 ALAKVTETITIDSI
-2085 ILAVEGTSKTNT
+2085 ILAVEGTSKTNN

-2119 KEYEEFDY
+2119 KKYEEFDSE
-2127 KQMNNTIPVDSMVD
+2127 KMDNTIPVDSMVD

-2170 RRSALAQPG
+2170 RRSAVAQPG

-2192 PNIYTFA
+2192 PNTYTFA

-2244 EIPAIKYITSDP
+2244 DIPAIKYITSDP
-2256 QATVEVEP
+2256 QATVDVEP
-2264 HVLEEANEIKVK
+2264 HVLEEANEIQVH
-2276 SADGTETKFYNLTL
+2276 SADGSETKFYNLTL

-2319 YSVQN
+2319 YSVQI

-2389 ATHAMKPIENFDPM
+2389 ANTMKPIENFDPM
-2403 NNVYNIELPKN
+2403 NNVYNIELSRD
-2414 VANLPDIQAVPM
+2414 VVNLPDVQAVPM

-2477 RDIEGFD
+2477 QDIQGFD

-2509 ETLQDQKEPVVVVD
+2509 ESLQDQKEPVVVVD
-2523 NVRLRAEVISYAQN
+2523 NARLRAEVINFAQN
-2537 GDSVIYTIVF
+2537 GDSVVYTIVF

-2561 YYNKSIEGFE
+2561 YNNKSIEGFE

-2576 YNVSVPAGQNLPTLE
+2576 YNVGVPAGQNLPTLE
-2591 DVSIEKADEFQIV
+2591 DVSVEKADEFQTVI
-2604 YTTIVSSDERTCL
+2604 TTIVSSDERTCL
-2617 YRIEVLAHNG
+2617 YRIEVVAHNG

-2655 LETFKADQYE
+2655 LEAFKADQYE
-2665 YSVELPAGTTDLP
+2665 YSVELAAGTTDLP
-2678 AVTYDYEDS
+2678 VVTYDYEDS

-2746 DNPVPNFNPLVNEY
+2746 DNPVPNFNPMVNEY

-2821 KNTHLKDI
+2821 KNTQLKDI
-2829 TFEDSTVVIKF
+2829 TFEDSTIVIKF
-2840 YPDSVDYRFDVP
+2840 NPDSVDYRFEVP

-2900 HNTYSLIYTYRKNPD
+2900 HNTYSLIYSYRKNPD
-2915 ASLKSLL
+2915 AALKALA
-2922 LGGDTLETFMSD
+2922 LGGKALENFKSD
-2934 TLEYFIDFPV
+2934 TLEYFIEFPV

-2994 LHQTTIKSDDNYL
+2994 LHQTTVKSDDNYV
-3007 AKLLI
+3007 AKLFI

-3038 PLVEAVAHDSL
+3038 PLVEAVARDSF

-3074 RTYTILFTNSS
+3074 RTYTILFTNSDI
-3085 VDDNLSPKPN
+3085 DDNATPQPR

-3100 RIPGTSKILVASLRK
+3100 RLFGTNKILIASLRK
-3115 KVAFALYDRTGRL
+3115 KVSFGLFDQAGRMVHYIE
-3128 TQYEESIE
+3128 TVE
-3136 PADPNDA
+3136 PANPND
-3143 VMAVDSNGQEILVD
+3143 VIIAVDGNGQEVLTD
-3157 VVSEKSGTVITL
+3157 VVSEASGTVVEL
-3169 NNNQIYFYV
+3169 NTNQIYFYT
-3178 FFEAGKT
+3178 FFEAGKKKIA
-3185 RVSSGKLIIMN
+3185 SGKLIIMN

>member
-1 MKQIFTKLTALCMLF
+1 MKQFFTKFTALCMLF

-85 TEVGPG
+85 TEIGPG
-91 YFGLGTSWQKLEGLN
+91 YFGLGTAWQKIEGIN
-106 TGTATAGTYGGISF
+106 TGSATAGTYGGISF

-207 KYNNWTRMSVPI
+207 KYTNWTRMSVPI

-288 VYSLGEDAT
+288 VYSLGDDAT

-305 MRGAGTLTNTKNKT
+305 MRGAGTLTNAKNKT
-319 ASFPGRRLGSDELTI
+319 ANFPGRRLGSDELTI

-371 SAINLDG
+371 AAINLDG
-378 IAMSSFN
+378 VAMSSFN

-399 ADVPAV
+399 AAVPAV

-480 RVSMPLDAENVPEV
+480 RVSMPLDAEQVPEV
-494 KAVSAYD
+494 TAVSAYD

-561 LATTPRDS
+561 LSTVQRDS

-600 GDKYQEVAIEYGG
+600 GDKYQDVAIEYGG
-613 LNGESNVVVTAA
+613 LNGESSVVVTAA

-727 DIDYLNGIF
+727 NIDYLNGIF

-749 LEYTVVLEKTDVFP
+749 LEYTVVLEKTDEFP

-819 SDATLQTIKVA
+819 SNATLQTIKVA
-830 GVPLSDFAPTKTE
+830 GVTLTDFAPEKTE

-858 AEKRVGQTVVPAKN
+858 VEKRAGQTVVPAKN

-879 VTAEDKETTLVYTV
+879 VTAEDKETTLVYTI

-957 PLGAGVAQ
+957 PLGAGIAQ
-965 IIVAPDASSD
+965 IIVAPDASSN

-995 YIYADGKVITGWDP
+995 YIYADGKVIADWNP

-1055 TYTVKFKEV
+1055 IYTIKFKEV
-1064 KSGNALLNGILFDG
+1064 KSGNALLSGILLDG
-1078 VLVDGWDA
+1078 KLVDGWDA
-1086 HTYHYSKT
+1086 HTYYYSKT

-1117 GQKEAGEYQIVVL
+1117 GQKDAGEYQIVVL

-1155 HIYKDGVEITD
+1155 HIYKDGVEITN
-1166 QFVDGVCD
+1166 QFVNGVCD

-1255 TVKLDERTSQVPAIT
+1255 TVKLDERTAQVPAIT
-1270 PQSNIVGQTYIIT
+1270 PQSNIIGQTYIIT

-1363 RIEYLR
+1363 RIEYTR

-1426 PYGTATLPVNYEKNF
+1426 PYGTATLPVEYEKNF

-1478 VEPYSMTGKL
+1478 VERYSMTGKL

-1515 PVAGDFVGT
+1515 PAAGDFVGT
-1524 AFEGAAVT
+1524 AFGGATVT
-1532 KSALDKKNK
+1532 KSGIDAKNK
-1541 KITLTVAG
+1541 KITLTVAS

-1561 YAPPFDFEWVN
+1561 YAPPFDFNWIN
-1572 TDPAYGHTSNLT
+1572 TDLAYGYSSNLV
-1584 GSKIT
+1584 GSMTK
-1589 ASSSTS
+1589 SSSTS
-1595 SAGTKPNGWKVPGD
+1595 SSGTKPNGWKVPAD
-1609 YSTGLDYSVPLVGDF
+1609 YSTGLDYNAIVSNF
-1624 TYQTGLEIIETG
+1624 SYQTGIEVLEAG

-1642 TCRSSSMNGSM
+1642 TSRSSSMNGSM

-1659 GKLTLKWGINGGSS
+1659 GKLTLNWGIDGKSS
-1673 LTTSEE
+1673 LTISEE
-1679 ANLGFEFKNTPEQ
+1679 ANLGFNYKNTPEQ
-1692 FAFDYNPRATKG
+1692 FAFDYSPRSTKG
-1704 GISNWDAW
+1704 GINNWDAW
-1712 IIISD
+1712 IIVSD
-1717 GTNKNKQSFR
+1717 GTNKTKATFR

-1732 LKKWGTATMNLNL
+1732 LKTWGTATMNINL
-1745 SSIGNVSRANILIC
+1745 SSIGTVAKANIMLC
-1759 SSEISGTSL
+1759 ASEISGTSL
-1768 DCYGGGTSK
+1768 NCYGGGTVK
-1777 TTALLIQNLRFIYN
+1777 TSSIIVQNLRFLYN
-1791 STITSATINGKSA
+1791 SLVSSAKINGKNA
-1804 TVDNTNKTI
+1804 TVNNTNKTI

-1914 IVITPNSV
+1914 IDITPNSV
-1922 HQNVAVTHRNDS
+1922 HQNVAVAHRNDS

-1968 GTLTPAWNPDVTEY
+1968 GTLTPAWNPDIIEY
-1982 GVSTM
+1982 SVSTM
-1987 PANFTIIN
+1987 PANFTIKN
-1995 ELFQNVKML
+1995 ELFQNVKMM
-2004 YAEDTTRFVV
+2004 YTEDTTRFVV
-2014 MASDKL
+2014 MSSDKL
-2020 TTKIYTVVR
+2020 TTKTYTVAR
-2029 EEASVEP
+2029 AEASVEP

-2047 KTLSPSAPTE
+2047 KTLSPSAPAE
-2057 VELMPDVVTFDRQS
+2057 VERMPEVVTFDRQS
-2071 ALAKVTETITLDSI
+2071 ALANVTETITIDSI

-2127 KQMNNTIPVDSMVD
+2127 SKMDNKIPVDSMVD

-2161 NPSTSARPI
+2161 NSSTSARPI
-2170 RRSALAQPG
+2170 RRSAVAQPG

-2226 KTNYEFVLPV
+2226 KTNYEYVLPV
-2236 AMPKVNQP
+2236 VMPKVNQP

-2264 HVLEEANEIKVK
+2264 HVLEEASEIQVH

-2319 YSVQN
+2319 YSVQI

-2403 NNVYNIELPKN
+2403 NNVYDIELPNN
-2414 VANLPDIQAVPM
+2414 VANLPDVQAVPM

-2437 GWKVLVDVVAPNNE
+2437 GWKVLVDVVAPNSE

-2509 ETLQDQKEPVVVVD
+2509 ESLQDQKEPVVVVD
-2523 NVRLRAEVISYAQN
+2523 NARLRAEVINFAQN
-2537 GDSVIYTIVF
+2537 GDSVVYTIVF

-2561 YYNKSIEGFE
+2561 YNNKSIEGFE

-2576 YNVSVPAGQNLPTLE
+2576 YTVPVPAGQNLPTLE
-2591 DVSIEKADEFQIV
+2591 DVSVEKADEFQVV
-2604 YTTIVSSDERTCL
+2604 YTTKVSSDERTCL
-2617 YRIEVLAHNG
+2617 YRIEVIAHNG

-2655 LETFKADQYE
+2655 LEAFKADQYE
-2665 YSVELPAGTTDLP
+2665 YSVELAAGTTDLP
-2678 AVTYDYEDS
+2678 VVTYDYEDS

-2746 DNPVPNFNPLVNEY
+2746 DNPVPNFNPMVNEY

-2821 KNTHLKDI
+2821 KNTQLKDI

-2840 YPDSVDYRFDVP
+2840 NPDSVDYRFDVP

-2900 HNTYSLIYTYRKNPD
+2900 HNTYSLIYSYRKNPD
-2915 ASLKSLL
+2915 ASLKALA
-2922 LGGDTLETFMSD
+2922 LGGKALENFKSD
-2934 TLEYFIDFPV
+2934 TLEYFIEFPV

-2994 LHQTTIKSDDNYL
+2994 LHQTTVKSDDNYV
-3007 AKLLI
+3007 AKLFI

-3038 PLVEAVAHDSL
+3038 PLVEAVARDSF

-3074 RTYTILFTNSS
+3074 RTYTILFTNSDI
-3085 VDDNLSPKPN
+3085 DDNATPQPR

-3100 RIPGTSKILVASLRK
+3100 RLFGTNKILIASLRK
-3115 KVAFALYDRTGRL
+3115 KVSFGLFDQAGRMVHYIE
-3128 TQYEESIE
+3128 TVE
-3136 PADPNDA
+3136 PANPND
-3143 VMAVDSNGQEILVD
+3143 VIIAVDGNGQEVLTD
-3157 VVSEKSGTVITL
+3157 VASEASGTVVEL
-3169 NNNQIYFYV
+3169 NTNQIYFYT
-3178 FFEAGKT
+3178 FFEAGKKKIA
-3185 RVSSGKLIIMN
+3185 SGKLIIMN

>member
-399 ADVPAV
+399 AAVPAV

-613 LNGESNVVVTAA
+613 LNGESSVVVTAA

-655 ELTPAFAP
+655 ELAPAFAP

-727 DIDYLNGIF
+727 NIDYLDGIF

-924 RNQFEYTYVFDSE
+924 RNQFEYTYVIDSE

-1064 KSGNALLNGILFDG
+1064 KSGNALLNGILLDG
-1078 VLVDGWDA
+1078 VKVDGWDA

-1109 EEEQTVVF
+1109 EDEQTVVF

-1166 QFVDGVCD
+1166 QFFDGVCD

-1249 PAVSTY
+1249 PAVLTY

-1351 PQVLYEAAEPEQ
+1351 PQVLYEAVEPEQ

-1426 PYGTATLPVNYEKNF
+1426 PYGTATLPVEYEKNF

-1460 VSANHPDVA
+1460 VSANNPDVA

-1500 FQPDVY
+1500 FQPNVY

-1515 PVAGDFVGT
+1515 PSASDFVGT
-1524 AFEGAAVT
+1524 AYNSATVT
-1532 KSALDKKNK
+1532 KSGIDAKNK

-1561 YAPPFDFEWVN
+1561 YNSLFNFSGDWV
-1572 TDPAYGHTSNLT
+1572 PVEKGVGY
-1584 GSKIT
+1584 KP
-1589 ASSSTS
+1589 SSL
-1595 SAGTKPNGWKVPGD
+1595 WKVPGD
-1609 YSTGLDYSVPLVGDF
+1609 CDGSYTFNFVISKLTYTTGKEVTPGGTNGVM
-1624 TYQTGLEIIETG
+1624 
-1636 EGALLS
+1636 LS
-1642 TCRSSSMNGSM
+1642 TLRGAPMNGSV
-1653 PGVMTT
+1653 PGMMTL
-1659 GKLTLKWGINGGSS
+1659 GGMSLTLASTGNSTSS
-1673 LTTSEE
+1673 VTKNATV
-1679 ANLGFEFKNTPEQ
+1679 GVEFKNTPESLD
-1692 FAFDYNPRATKG
+1692 FLVKPLST
-1704 GISNWDAW
+1704 SNITNWKLW
-1712 IIISD
+1712 LTMSD
-1717 GTNKNKQSFR
+1717 GSKYKESNYTGNFSAINKWESVSVPISYDGVGIVSKFNV
-1727 GNYNT
+1727 
-1732 LKKWGTATMNLNL
+1732 ML
-1745 SSIGNVSRANILIC
+1745 SSCDQENAKQFGGSTIYE
-1759 SSEISGTSL
+1759 SSLMYDQIHF
-1768 DCYGGGTSK
+1768 
-1777 TTALLIQNLRFIYN
+1777 AYN
-1791 STITSATINGKSA
+1791 SLVSSAKINGKNA
-1804 TVDNTNKTI
+1804 TVNNTNKTI

-1982 GVSTM
+1982 SVSTM
-1987 PANFTIIN
+1987 PDNFTIIN

-2020 TTKIYTVVR
+2020 TTKIYTVAR

-2071 ALAKVTETITLDSI
+2071 ALAKVTETITIDSI

-2127 KQMNNTIPVDSMVD
+2127 LKMDNEIPVDSMVD

-2149 AQTLEISVSTKP
+2149 SQTLEISVSTKP

-2170 RRSALAQPG
+2170 RRSVVAQPG

-2494 PIGQEVVPEVFAISA
+2494 SIGQEVVPEVFAISA

-2576 YNVSVPAGQNLPTLE
+2576 YNVGVPAGQNLPTLE

-2655 LETFKADQYE
+2655 LETFKPDQYE

-2774 TYIKKYSQQNVN
+2774 TYIKKYTQQNVN

-2840 YPDSVDYRFDVP
+2840 NPDSVDYRFDVP

-2934 TLEYFIDFPV
+2934 TLEYFIEFPV

-3128 TQYEESIE
+3128 THYEESIE

>member
-1 MKQIFTKLTALCMLF
+1 MKQFFTKFTALCMLF

-36 SFNGDAQPKY
+36 SFNNDAQPKY

-85 TEVGPG
+85 TEIGPG
-91 YFGLGTSWQKLEGLN
+91 YFGLGTAWQKIEGVN
-106 TGTATAGTYGGISF
+106 TGSATAGTYGGISF

-152 TAKGTAY
+152 TAKGTEY
-159 KNKNNKCTDVSMT
+159 KNKNNKCTEVSMT

-288 VYSLGEDAT
+288 VYSLGDDAT

-319 ASFPGRRLGSDELTI
+319 ANFPGRRLGSDELTI

-371 SAINLDG
+371 SAINLNG

-399 ADVPAV
+399 AAVPAV

-494 KAVSAYD
+494 TAVSAYD

-549 LKELHMIAPVDP
+549 LKELHMIAPVNP
-561 LATTPRDS
+561 LSTVQRDS

-613 LNGESNVVVTAA
+613 LNGESSVVVTAA

-727 DIDYLNGIF
+727 NIDYLNGIF

-749 LEYTVVLEKTDVFP
+749 LEYTVVLEKTDAFP

-819 SDATLQTIKVA
+819 SDATLQTIKIA
-830 GVPLSDFAPTKTE
+830 GVPLADFDPSKTE

-858 AEKRVGQTVVPAKN
+858 VEKRAGQTVVPAKN

-924 RNQFEYTYVFDSE
+924 RNQFDYKYVFDSE

-965 IIVAPDASSD
+965 IIVAPDASSN

-982 TFKSSS
+982 TFQSSS

-995 YIYADGKVITGWDP
+995 AIYVDGVNIDDWDP

-1064 KSGNALLNGILFDG
+1064 KSGNALLSGILLDG
-1078 VLVDGWDA
+1078 KLVDGWDA
-1086 HTYHYSKT
+1086 HTYNYSKT

-1117 GQKEAGEYQIVVL
+1117 GQKDAGEYQIVVL

-1166 QFVDGVCD
+1166 QFVNGVCD

-1186 ITYVK
+1186 ITYEK

-1270 PQSNIVGQTYIIT
+1270 PQSNIIGQTYIIT

-1363 RIEYLR
+1363 RIEYTR

-1426 PYGTATLPVNYEKNF
+1426 PYGTATLPVEYEKNF
-1441 QEQAV
+1441 KEQAV

-1452 VNKPTTIV
+1452 VNKRTTIV

-1478 VEPYSMTGKL
+1478 VERYSMTGKL

-1515 PVAGDFVGT
+1515 PSASDFVGT
-1524 AFEGAAVT
+1524 AYNSATVT
-1532 KSALDKKNK
+1532 KSSIDAKNK
-1541 KITLTVAG
+1541 KITLTVAS
-1549 GKVYTVSWFYTN
+1549 GKVYTVSWFYTTYGN
-1561 YAPPFDFEWVN
+1561 PFDFSGDWV
-1572 TDPAYGHTSNLT
+1572 H
-1584 GSKIT
+1584 
-1589 ASSSTS
+1589 ASYN
-1595 SAGTKPNGWKVPGD
+1595 GYKPNSSWTIPGD
-1609 YSTGLDYSVPLVGDF
+1609 CANDKEWGTSIFKMY
-1624 TYQTGLEIIETG
+1624 YQTGAEVMSSGTNG
-1636 EGALLS
+1636 VLLQ
-1642 TCRSSSMNGSM
+1642 T
-1653 PGVMTT
+1653 
-1659 GKLTLKWGINGGSS
+1659 IHGSS
-1673 LTTSEE
+1673 LSGSVPGMMT
-1679 ANLGFEFKNTPEQ
+1679 LGTMTLKLADTGKSSSSVTETKDSGIEFKNTPDSLVLFSKEI
-1692 FAFDYNPRATKG
+1692 DV
-1704 GISNWDAW
+1704 
-1712 IIISD
+1712 
-1717 GTNKNKQSFR
+1717 KNVTGWSFR
-1727 GNYNT
+1727 MQLSDASSMSDAT
-1732 LKKWGTATMNLNL
+1732 L
-1745 SSIGNVSRANILIC
+1745 
-1759 SSEISGTSL
+1759 ISGTYSKIGQIVRQSVPVKKPSNAITRL
-1768 DCYGGGTSK
+1768 TATLNACHTENAGQLNKGLGGTIYTS
-1777 TTALLIQNLRFIYN
+1777 ALQFSDICLVYN
-1791 STITSATINGKSA
+1791 STISSAKINGKNA
-1804 TVDNTNKTI
+1804 TVNNTNKTI

-1881 ATLKSVTWGGTEVV
+1881 ATLKSVSWGGTEVV

-1914 IVITPNSV
+1914 IDIKPNSV
-1922 HQNVAVTHRNDS
+1922 HQNVAVAHRNDS

-1968 GTLTPAWNPDVTEY
+1968 GTLTPAWNPDDTEY
-1982 GVSTM
+1982 SVSTM
-1987 PANFTIIN
+1987 PANFTIKN
-1995 ELFQNVKML
+1995 ELFQNVKMI

-2014 MASDKL
+2014 MASDKS
-2020 TTKIYTVVR
+2020 TTKTYTVAR

-2047 KTLSPSAPTE
+2047 KTLSPSAPAE
-2057 VELMPDVVTFDRQS
+2057 VESMPDLVTFDRQS
-2071 ALAKVTETITLDSI
+2071 DLAKVTETITIDSI
-2085 ILAVEGTSKTNT
+2085 ILAVEGTSKTNI

-2127 KQMNNTIPVDSMVD
+2127 SKMDNEIPVDSMVD

-2149 AQTLEISVSTKP
+2149 SQTLEISVSTKP

-2170 RRSALAQPG
+2170 RRSAVAQPG

-2185 VTPKVGE
+2185 VTPKVGD

-2212 IVVGN
+2212 IIVGN

-2226 KTNYEFVLPV
+2226 KTNYEYVLPV

-2244 EIPAIKYITSDP
+2244 EIPAIKYITSDL

-2264 HVLEEANEIKVK
+2264 HVLEEANEIQVH
-2276 SADGTETKFYNLTL
+2276 SADGNETKFYNLTL

-2319 YSVQN
+2319 YSVQI

-2389 ATHAMKPIENFDPM
+2389 ANTMKPIENFDPM

-2414 VANLPDIQAVPM
+2414 VANLPDVQAVPM

-2509 ETLQDQKEPVVVVD
+2509 ESLQDQKEPVVVVD

-2576 YNVSVPAGQNLPTLE
+2576 YNVGVPAGQNLPTLE
-2591 DVSIEKADEFQIV
+2591 DVSVEKADEFQTV

-2655 LETFKADQYE
+2655 LEAFKADQYE

-2678 AVTYDYEDS
+2678 VVTYDYEDS
-2687 YHQLVVKETQADTI
+2687 YHQTIVKETQADTI

-2746 DNPVPNFNPLVNEY
+2746 DNPVPNFNPMVNEY

-2821 KNTHLKDI
+2821 KNTQLKDI

-2840 YPDSVDYRFDVP
+2840 NPDSVDYRFDVP

-2887 SVKIDVTAPDEET
+2887 SVKIEVTAPDEET

-2922 LGGDTLETFMSD
+2922 LGGDTLETFKSD
-2934 TLEYFIDFPV
+2934 TLEYFIEFPV

-2951 YTPEKVEYELSDPM
+2951 YTPEKVECELSDPM

-3128 TQYEESIE
+3128 AHYEESIE

-3169 NNNQIYFYV
+3169 DTNSIYFYV
-3178 FFEAGKT
+3178 FFEAGEK
-3185 RVSSGKLIIMN
+3185 RVTSGKLIIIN